1 MNLSKTLLGA
11 ILLGISLETTSCVT
25 AEEPPQPESE
35 QEAKNESGENIPDS
49 CPACGMG

>member
-1 MNLSKTLLGA
+1 MKLSKTLLGA
-11 ILLGISLETTSCVT
+11 ILLGITLETTSCLT

-35 QEAKNESGENIPDS
+35 QGAENESGGNIPDS